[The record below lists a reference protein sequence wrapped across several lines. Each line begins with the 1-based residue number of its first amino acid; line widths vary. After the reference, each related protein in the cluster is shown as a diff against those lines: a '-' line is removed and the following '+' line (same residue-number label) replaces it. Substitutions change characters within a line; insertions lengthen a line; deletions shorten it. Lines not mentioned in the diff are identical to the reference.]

1 MRFIYV
7 CDIHGDEYKYKKI
20 LAEAIKQKIKYL
32 VFGGDLLPKNCS
44 DRYNEQKIFIE
55 QFFNSYFAELK
66 ENDIKCVCI
75 LGNDD
80 LEQLDEIFENECS
93 KFDNVF
99 NIDNKKAD
107 IEDISFIG
115 LSKVL
120 DHPFG
125 CKDRVVIEEN
135 LEMQIQLSRIIYVE
149 KCRNMLSADEWK
161 EYRNSIEKMENIL
174 ENLPKITE
182 GKKGIYVFHNPPYGV
197 GLDVCINKQQ
207 VGSKAITKFLEKSN
221 AYMSLHGHIHESYR
235 VTGIWKNELN
245 NTICIQ
251 TGQTERGNKNMFY
264 AVIDTDTNYSNLVLL
279 KE

>member
-1 MRFIYV
+1 MKFIYA

-55 QFFNSYFAELK
+55 QFFNSYFTELK
-66 ENDIKCVCI
+66 EKNIKCVCI

-135 LEMQIQLSRIIYVE
+135 LEMQFQLSRIIYVE
-149 KCRNMLSADEWK
+149 KCRNMLSIDEWK

-174 ENLPKITE
+174 EYLPKITE
-182 GKKGIYVFHNPPYGV
+182 GKKGIYVFHNPPFGV
-197 GLDVCINKQQ
+197 GLDVCIDKRK
-207 VGSKAITKFLEKSN
+207 VGSRAITKFLEKSN

-235 VTGIWKNELN
+235 VTGIWKNELKS
-245 NTICIQ
+245 TICIQ
-251 TGQTERGNKNMFY
+251 TGQTERGNKNLFY
-264 AVIDTDTNYSNLVLL
+264 AVIDTDTNYSDLVLL

>member
-1 MRFIYV
+1 MRFIYA

-55 QFFNSYFAELK
+55 QFFNSYFTELK
-66 ENDIKCVCI
+66 EKNIKCVCI

-135 LEMQIQLSRIIYVE
+135 LEMQFQLSRIIYVE
-149 KCRNMLSADEWK
+149 KCRNMLSIDEWK

-174 ENLPKITE
+174 EYLPKITE
-182 GKKGIYVFHNPPYGV
+182 GKKGIYVFHNPPFGV
-197 GLDVCINKQQ
+197 GLDVCIDKRK
-207 VGSKAITKFLEKSN
+207 VGSRAITKFLEKSN

-235 VTGIWKNELN
+235 VTGIWKNELKS
-245 NTICIQ
+245 TICIQ
-251 TGQTERGNKNMFY
+251 TGQTERGNKNLFY
-264 AVIDTDTNYSNLVLL
+264 AVIDTDTNYSDLVLL

>member
-207 VGSKAITKFLEKSN
+207 VGSKAITKFLEESN

>member
-1 MRFIYV
+1 MRFIYA

-55 QFFNSYFAELK
+55 QFFNSYFTELK
-66 ENDIKCVCI
+66 EKNIKCVCI

-80 LEQLDEIFENECS
+80 LEQLDEIFEYECS

-107 IEDISFIG
+107 IQDISFIG

-135 LEMQIQLSRIIYVE
+135 LEMQFQLSRIIYVE
-149 KCRNMLSADEWK
+149 KCRNMLSIDEWK

-174 ENLPKITE
+174 EYLPKITE
-182 GKKGIYVFHNPPYGV
+182 GKKGIYVFHNPPFGV
-197 GLDVCINKQQ
+197 GLDVCIDKRK

-235 VTGIWKNELN
+235 ATGIWKNELKS
-245 NTICIQ
+245 TICIQ
-251 TGQTERGNKNMFY
+251 TGQTERGNKNLFY
-264 AVIDTDTNYSNLVLL
+264 AVIDTDTNYSDLVLL

>member
-1 MRFIYV
+1 MRFIYA

-55 QFFNSYFAELK
+55 QFFNSYFTELK
-66 ENDIKCVCI
+66 EKNIKCVCI

-135 LEMQIQLSRIIYVE
+135 LEMQFQLSRIIYVE
-149 KCRNMLSADEWK
+149 KCRNMLSIDEWK
-161 EYRNSIEKMENIL
+161 EYRNSIEKMEN
-174 ENLPKITE
+174 
-182 GKKGIYVFHNPPYGV
+182 
-197 GLDVCINKQQ
+197 
-207 VGSKAITKFLEKSN
+207 
-221 AYMSLHGHIHESYR
+221 M
-235 VTGIWKNELN
+235 
-245 NTICIQ
+245 
-251 TGQTERGNKNMFY
+251 
-264 AVIDTDTNYSNLVLL
+264 VLR
-279 KE
+279 